1 MAWSLVRTA
10 TPAFALSAIL
20 LFLDPGRGL
29 AQQPFIGVA
38 EVTNAIVALRS
49 EKAAQPVAVVH
60 ASRVY
65 TDYQRRG
72 FFKIGA
78 LPVLV
83 LDDLKLEI
91 REPAALTNA
100 LQNFHLRFAKSASA
114 RQAVELRRASLFYA
128 TDPRRRLRAT
138 TVRIESPDTW
148 LLKDG
153 VFERPGLAP
162 IAFQDGRL
170 TVGGAGAGQLH
181 FKTVG
186 GAFRT
191 HLAILLDGQN
201 PQPKQL

>member
-1 MAWSLVRTA
+1 L
-10 TPAFALSAIL
+10 
-20 LFLDPGRGL
+20 
-29 AQQPFIGVA
+29 
-38 EVTNAIVALRS
+38 
-49 EKAAQPVAVVH
+49 
-60 ASRVY
+60 Y

-128 TDPRRRLRAT
+128 ADPQRRLRAT
-138 TVRIESPDTW
+138 IVRIESPNTW

-153 VFERPGLAP
+153 VFERPGLPP
-162 IAFQDGRL
+162 IAFQNGRL
-170 TVGGAGAGQLH
+170 TVGGAATGQLQ
-181 FKTVG
+181 FRTAG
-186 GAFRT
+186 GAFRA
-191 HLAILLDGQN
+191 HLAVLLDSQN
-201 PQPKQL
+201 PPPKQL